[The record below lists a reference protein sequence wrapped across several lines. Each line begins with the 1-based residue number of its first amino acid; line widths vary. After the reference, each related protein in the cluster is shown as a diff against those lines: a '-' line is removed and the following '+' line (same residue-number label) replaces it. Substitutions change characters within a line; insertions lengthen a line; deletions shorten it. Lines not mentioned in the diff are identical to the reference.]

1 MYRKILQREVVL
13 VLNKSWQAINVK
25 TPLDAIS
32 MMFCDAA
39 TGLYI
44 TGEDNM
50 NPLKWNEWIKLPF
63 FTKEEYVY
71 SVRGPILIPKV
82 IILAKFNE
90 VPRKRPK
97 FTTKNLWDRDEGRC
111 QYTGKKLT
119 PNEGNIDHVIPKSRG
134 GKTDWSNCVLTHK
147 EINAKKGD
155 RTPSEAGLKLIR
167 PIKVPK
173 TMPSTCYIRNQYNIK
188 EWTPFLISA

>member
-50 NPLKWNEWIKLPF
+50 NPLKWNEWVELPF

-82 IILAKFNE
+82 IILSKFNE

-147 EINAKKGD
+147 DINAKKGD
-155 RTPSEAGLKLIR
+155 RTPTEAGLKLIR